1 LIMLDDSQK
10 KKLLEIARNSIESY
24 IRNAAI
30 EPFEEHDPEFLK
42 NRGAFVTI
50 NIRGDLRG
58 CIGYIHRDRPLYKVV
73 SDMAIEAASRDPRF
87 PTITESELKDIHIE
101 ISALSE
107 FKKVHN
113 PHEIKVGIH
122 GLMIKKGFYSGLLL
136 PQVAVE
142 HRWDREKFLAN
153 TCYKAGLPLDAW
165 KKGAEIFIFSAEVF
179 S

>member
-1 LIMLDDSQK
+1 MLNDIQK
-10 KKLLEIARNSIESY
+10 KRLLEIARASIENY
-24 IRNAAI
+24 IRNTPMDI
-30 EPFEEHDPEFLK
+30 LREDDPELLK
-42 NRGAFVTI
+42 NGGAFVTI
-50 NIRGDLRG
+50 NVRGDLHG

-73 SDMAIEAASRDPRF
+73 SDMAIEAAFRDPRF
-87 PTITESELKDIHIE
+87 PSITESELKDTHIE

-122 GLMIKKGFYSGLLL
+122 GLMIKKGFCSGLLL

-142 HRWDREKFLAN
+142 HRWDRKKFLAN